1 MHASLQSLI
10 SSQKRFYS
18 CPSHFFFLNSLILI
32 CCYIYSIRNSFWKKF
47 VFLHNTQYIKIIQI
61 IKMKKKSQLIFY
73 IWISIFP
80 FAYSKSDNNQLLT
93 KNKWT
98 FLSYD
103 FFIQVK
109 PNLLFK
115 SKTYCWSNTCRASI
129 VIYLDSF
136 MKLIKFSATPL
147 EKFKEIY

>member
-1 MHASLQSLI
+1 MQAYKALFHHKKGFIHVPAI
-10 SSQKRFYS
+10 
-18 CPSHFFFLNSLILI
+18 FFLNSLILK

-61 IKMKKKSQLIFY
+61 IKMKKSQLIFY
-73 IWISIFP
+73 IWISIFL

-109 PNLLFK
+109 SNLLFK
-115 SKTYCWSNTCRASI
+115 SKTYCWSNN
-129 VIYLDSF
+129 LQSF
-136 MKLIKFSATPL
+136 NSNLSWFFYETN
-147 EKFKEIY
+147 

>member
-18 CPSHFFFLNSLILI
+18 CPSHFFFLNSLTLK

-61 IKMKKKSQLIFY
+61 IKMKKKPTNILHLN
-73 IWISIFP
+73 FP
-80 FAYSKSDNNQLLT
+80 FFWLHIPSQIITNCWPKIIHLL
-93 KNKWT
+93 KWT

-115 SKTYCWSNTCRASI
+115 SKTYCWSNN
-129 VIYLDSF
+129 LQSF
-136 MKLIKFSATPL
+136 NSNLSWFFYETN
-147 EKFKEIY
+147 

>member
-1 MHASLQSLI
+1 MQAYKALFHHKKGFIHVPAI
-10 SSQKRFYS
+10 
-18 CPSHFFFLNSLILI
+18 FFFLNSLILI

-47 VFLHNTQYIKIIQI
+47 LFLHNTQYIKIIQI
-61 IKMKKKSQLIFY
+61 IKMKKKSQLLFY
-73 IWISIFP
+73 IWISIFL

-109 PNLLFK
+109 SNLLFK
-115 SKTYCWSNTCRASI
+115 SKTYCWSNN
-129 VIYLDSF
+129 LQSF
-136 MKLIKFSATPL
+136 NSNLSWFFYETN
-147 EKFKEIY
+147 

>member
-1 MHASLQSLI
+1 MQAYKALFHHKKGFIHVPAI
-10 SSQKRFYS
+10 
-18 CPSHFFFLNSLILI
+18 FFSKFIDK

-47 VFLHNTQYIKIIQI
+47 VFLHDTQYIKIIQI
-61 IKMKKKSQLIFY
+61 IKMKKSQLIFY
-73 IWISIFP
+73 IWISIFL

-103 FFIQVK
+103 IQVK

-136 MKLIKFSATPL
+136 MKLIKFSATLL

>member
-1 MHASLQSLI
+1 MVSKISQMHASLQSLI

-18 CPSHFFFLNSLILI
+18 CPSHFFFLNSLTLK

-47 VFLHNTQYIKIIQI
+47 VFLHNTYIKIIQK
-61 IKMKKKSQLIFY
+61 IKMKKKPLFY
-73 IWISIFP
+73 IWISIFL

-115 SKTYCWSNTCRASI
+115 SKTYCWSNN
-129 VIYLDSF
+129 LQSF
-136 MKLIKFSATPL
+136 NSNLSWFFYETN
-147 EKFKEIY
+147 